1 MQPRNKFEKEVFARS
16 KELQPINKI
25 QTEWAFRHCFKHYAI
40 IRADGTATCSECGKE
55 WKSKNNLAETLVGY
69 TCPHCGMELETHRT
83 RKRVFQQTE
92 YLGIIT
98 TFKGW
103 QVLRFFYMYLH
114 QKKGEKSRYFIS
126 EVVQRWINP
135 KGKVAAIAKNKSM
148 SYWFNAWNLNSDLE
162 IRKNENVIDIQPTAI
177 YPRKRVLAEIKRN
190 GFKGQ
195 FHDLTPYEMFH
206 SILTNSRAETLLK
219 TKQLSLLNYFEKTR
233 YRDIEDYWSAIR
245 ICIRNGYNVTDAS
258 MWCDIVNMLRRLG
271 KDIHNPKFVCPED
284 LKAEHDR
291 RELEI
296 RRKREKEK
304 IKEQRDKLLKSIKNE
319 KRFQEL
325 KSKFFGIAFTDGT
338 IKVHVLES
346 LKEYFEEATKMH
358 HCLFSNEYYLK
369 EDSLILSATINGK
382 RIETI
387 EVSLKTL
394 EILQSRGEWNSHT
407 EYHDQIMNLV
417 KANRNLIGQRMNA
430 SA

>member
-55 WKSKNNLAETLVGY
+55 WKSKNNLTETLAGY

-135 KGKVAAIAKNKSM
+135 KGKVAAVAKNISM
-148 SYWFNAWNLNSDLE
+148 SYWFNAWKLNSDLE

-206 SILTNSRAETLLK
+206 SILTNSKAETLLK

-296 RRKREKEK
+296 RRKREKEE

-346 LKEYFEEATKMH
+346 LKEYFEEATEMH

>member
-1 MQPRNKFEKEVFARS
+1 M
-16 KELQPINKI
+16 
-25 QTEWAFRHCFKHYAI
+25 
-40 IRADGTATCSECGKE
+40 
-55 WKSKNNLAETLVGY
+55 
-69 TCPHCGMELETHRT
+69 
-83 RKRVFQQTE
+83 
-92 YLGIIT
+92 
-98 TFKGW
+98 
-103 QVLRFFYMYLH
+103 
-114 QKKGEKSRYFIS
+114 
-126 EVVQRWINP
+126 
-135 KGKVAAIAKNKSM
+135 AKNKSM
-148 SYWFNAWNLNSDLE
+148 SYWFNAWKLNSDLE

-219 TKQLSLLNYFEKTR
+219 KKQLSLLNYFEKTR
-233 YRDIEDYWSAIR
+233 YRNIEDYWSAIR

-258 MWCDIVNMLRRLG
+258 MWCDIVNMLHRLG

-296 RRKREKEK
+296 RRKREKEE

-417 KANRNLIGQRMNA
+417 KANRNLIAQRMNA

>member
-55 WKSKNNLAETLVGY
+55 WKSKNNLTETLAGY

-135 KGKVAAIAKNKSM
+135 KGKVAAVAKNKSM
-148 SYWFNAWNLNSDLE
+148 SYWFNAWKLDSDLE

-190 GFKGQ
+190 GFKGK
-195 FHDLTPYEMFH
+195 FYDLTPYEMFH
-206 SILTNSRAETLLK
+206 SILTNSKAETLLK

-296 RRKREKEK
+296 RRKREKEE
-304 IKEQRDKLLKSIKNE
+304 IKEQRDKLLKSIKDE

-346 LKEYFEEATKMH
+346 LKEYFEEGTKMH
-358 HCLFSNEYYLK
+358 HCLFSNQYYLK

>member
-135 KGKVAAIAKNKSM
+135 KGKVAAVAKNISM
-148 SYWFNAWNLNSDLE
+148 SYWFNAWKLNSDLE

-219 TKQLSLLNYFEKTR
+219 TKQLSLLNYFEETR

-258 MWCDIVNMLRRLG
+258 MWCDIVNMLRTLG

-296 RRKREKEK
+296 RRKREKEE

-346 LKEYFEEATKMH
+346 LKEYFEEATEMH

>member
-55 WKSKNNLAETLVGY
+55 WKSKNNLAETLAGC

-135 KGKVAAIAKNKSM
+135 KGKVAAVAKNKSM
-148 SYWFNAWNLNSDLE
+148 SYWFNAWKLDSDLE

-219 TKQLSLLNYFEKTR
+219 TKQLSLLNYFEETR

-296 RRKREKEK
+296 RRKREKEE

-346 LKEYFEEATKMH
+346 LKEYFEEATEMH

>member
-135 KGKVAAIAKNKSM
+135 KGKVAAVAKNISM
-148 SYWFNAWNLNSDLE
+148 SYWFNAWKLNSDLE

-195 FHDLTPYEMFH
+195 FYDLTPYEMFH

-219 TKQLSLLNYFEKTR
+219 TKQLSLLNYFEETR

-296 RRKREKEK
+296 RRKREKEE

-346 LKEYFEEATKMH
+346 LKEYFEEATEMH

>member
-1 MQPRNKFEKEVFARS
+1 
-16 KELQPINKI
+16 
-25 QTEWAFRHCFKHYAI
+25 
-40 IRADGTATCSECGKE
+40 
-55 WKSKNNLAETLVGY
+55 
-69 TCPHCGMELETHRT
+69 
-83 RKRVFQQTE
+83 
-92 YLGIIT
+92 
-98 TFKGW
+98 
-103 QVLRFFYMYLH
+103 
-114 QKKGEKSRYFIS
+114 
-126 EVVQRWINP
+126 
-135 KGKVAAIAKNKSM
+135 M
-148 SYWFNAWNLNSDLE
+148 SYWFNAWKLNSDLE

-219 TKQLSLLNYFEKTR
+219 TKQLSLLNYFEETR

-258 MWCDIVNMLRRLG
+258 MWCDIVNMLRTLG

-296 RRKREKEK
+296 RRKREKEE

-346 LKEYFEEATKMH
+346 LKEYFEEATEMH

>member
-55 WKSKNNLAETLVGY
+55 WKSKNNLAETLVGC

-135 KGKVAAIAKNKSM
+135 KGKVAAVAKNKSM
-148 SYWFNAWNLNSDLE
+148 SYWFNAWKLDSDLE

-206 SILTNSRAETLLK
+206 SILTNSKAETLLK

-296 RRKREKEK
+296 RRKREKEE
-304 IKEQRDKLLKSIKNE
+304 IKEQRDKLLKSIKDE

-346 LKEYFEEATKMH
+346 LKEYFEEGTKMH
-358 HCLFSNEYYLK
+358 HCLFSNQYYLK

>member
-55 WKSKNNLAETLVGY
+55 WKSKNNLAETLAGC

-135 KGKVAAIAKNKSM
+135 KGKVAVVAKNKSM
-148 SYWFNAWNLNSDLE
+148 SYWFNVWKLNSDLE

-296 RRKREKEK
+296 RRKREKEE

-346 LKEYFEEATKMH
+346 LKEYFEEATEMH
-358 HCLFSNEYYLK
+358 HCLFSNEYFLK

>member
-114 QKKGEKSRYFIS
+114 QKKGKKSRYFIS

-296 RRKREKEK
+296 RRKREKEE

>member
-195 FHDLTPYEMFH
+195 FYDLTPYEMFH

-296 RRKREKEK
+296 RRKREKEE
-304 IKEQRDKLLKSIKNE
+304 IKEQRDKLLKSIKDE

-346 LKEYFEEATKMH
+346 LKEYFEEGTKMH
-358 HCLFSNEYYLK
+358 HCLFSNQYYLK